1 MMTSKSEMPSCTDR
15 AHNFWDTQYRS
26 AVTGIGWPAIPA
38 PVAASKLAQ
47 LFQLEQSQWWTPG
60 QLQDMQFR
68 QLQQVVRFARETVP
82 FYRQHLKEF
91 PGTHKI
97 DPESWRNLPILSR
110 QALHQASQQLKSE
123 RIPKEHGRQIPVR
136 TSGSTGMV
144 VEVLATDLTQFF
156 WQVFCLRDHHWHRRD
171 MQGKLLVIRYIK
183 DQTGK
188 SADGLHNQGWGSAT
202 DDAMLTGPAA
212 LYSILLDVPYLAG
225 RLMEEKPAYLLS
237 HPSVLLGLAQYC
249 LDHGIRPRGLQEVRS
264 LGESLPESL
273 RGLCH
278 QAWGVPLVD
287 VYSCQEAGYL
297 ALQCP
302 EHEHY
307 HVQSENVLLEV
318 IDDAGRPCKPGEIG
332 RVVITSLNNFA
343 TPLIRYEL
351 GDYAEVGEPCPCGR
365 GLPVLKRIMG
375 RYRNLLTLPN
385 GEQRWPRL
393 GYESKLQE
401 VAPIELMQ
409 MIQHSVDEIEVRLV
423 MPRPLTEAEK
433 THLSAFI
440 HKNLE
445 HPFQLRFEYVDTI
458 RNSANGKLEQFIS
471 KL

>member
-1 MMTSKSEMPSCTDR
+1 MMTFKSEKLPYTDK
-15 AHNFWDTQYRS
+15 APNFWDVRCKSVITD
-26 AVTGIGWPAIPA
+26 IGWPAIPA
-38 PVAASKLAQ
+38 PVASSKLAQ
-47 LFQLEQSQWWTPG
+47 LFQLEQSQWWTPE
-60 QLQDMQFR
+60 QLQNMQFR
-68 QLQQVVRFARETVP
+68 QLQQIVRFAYETVP
-82 FYRQHLKEF
+82 FYRQHLKGF
-91 PGTHKI
+91 FDTGKI
-97 DPESWRNLPILSR
+97 EPESWHNIPILSR
-110 QALHQASQQLKSE
+110 KALQQTGRELKSE
-123 RIPKEHGRQIPVR
+123 RIPREHGRHIPVR

-156 WQVFCLRDHHWHRRD
+156 WQVFCLRDHHWHRRN
-171 MQGKLLVIRYIK
+171 MQGKLLVIRHIK
-183 DQTGK
+183 DKTEK
-188 SADGLHNQGWGSAT
+188 SGGGLRNTGWGSAT
-202 DDAMLTGPAA
+202 DDAMYTGPAT
-212 LYSILLDVPYLAG
+212 LYSILLNIPYLAG
-225 RLMEEKPAYLLS
+225 RLIEEKPAYLLS

-249 LDHGIRPRGLQEVRS
+249 LDNGIHPHGLQEVRS

-273 RGLCH
+273 RDLCH
-278 QAWGVPLVD
+278 RAWGVPLVD

-302 EHEHY
+302 DHPHY

-318 IDDAGRPCKPGEIG
+318 IDDEGRPCSPGEIG

-385 GEQRWPRL
+385 REQRWPRL
-393 GYESKLQE
+393 GYESNLQE
-401 VAPIELMQ
+401 IAPIELMQ
-409 MIQHSVDEIEVRLV
+409 MIQHSVNEIEVRLV
-423 MPRPLTEAEK
+423 MQRPLTEAEK
-433 THLSAFI
+433 THLTAFI
-440 HKNLE
+440 HKNLG